1 MKIVVLKFGGT
12 SVGNIER
19 IKKVAKIITTYKKK
33 KFKVI
38 VVSSAMSG
46 ITNDLIKKSQ
56 KISSSFDQAEY
67 DTLLASGEQIS
78 CALIAGRL
86 NEIGY
91 KSRSWLSWQIP
102 IITNGPHK
110 AARIAKIDKKKIL
123 KYINSGGIPIIT
135 GFQGIDDNFRITT
148 LGRGGTDASAIMIA
162 KFFDATNCVIYTD
175 VEGVYT
181 TDPNLVKNAKK
192 IPQISYEEM
201 LELASQGAKV
211 LQTRSVELAMRKKT
225 KLSVRSSIKPN
236 KSGTLVTEENSKLEN
251 NTVSG
256 IAYSKDEAKITLS
269 KVLDKP
275 GVSSKIF
282 GPLSKGNINVDMIL
296 QNVSQDGKYANLSFT
311 LPRGDLEK
319 ALKIL
324 KKEKSSIGYR
334 KINSSNNISKISVVG
349 VGMRSHAGVAQTLF
363 ETLGKN
369 KINIQ
374 VITTSE
380 IKISILIDD
389 QFTDLAVQK
398 LHQAYKLHK

>member
-1 MKIVVLKFGGT
+1 MKLKVLKFGGT
-12 SVGNIER
+12 SVGSKEAIIR
-19 IKKVAKIITTYKKK
+19 SASIISKWSKKYKVVA
-33 KFKVI
+33 VL
-38 VVSSAMSG
+38 SAMSG
-46 ITNDLIKKSQ
+46 ETDRLINLTKLFSKNPNPYDYDNA
-56 KISSSFDQAEY
+56 ISS
-67 DTLLASGEQIS
+67 GENVS
-78 CALIAGRL
+78 CSLMSIYL
-86 NEIGY
+86 NSIKI
-91 KSRSWLSWQIP
+91 KSKSLMSWQIP
-102 IITNGPHK
+102 IFTSDEHMK
-110 AARIAKIDKKKIL
+110 SRILKVDKNKIL
-123 KYINSGGIPIIT
+123 KEFNNNDVLLIP
-135 GFQGIDDNFRITT
+135 GFQGINSKNEITT
-148 LGRGGTDASAIMIA
+148 LGRGGSDTSAVAVAASLNAECI
-162 KFFDATNCVIYTD
+162 IYTD
-175 VEGVYT
+175 VEGVFT

-192 IPQISYEEM
+192 ISQISYEEM

-236 KSGTLVTEENSKLEN
+236 SSGTVVTEENSKLEN

-269 KVLDKP
+269 RVLDKP

-282 GPLSKGNINVDMIL
+282 SPLAKGNINVDMIL

-311 LPRGDLEK
+311 LPRNDLEK

-324 KKEKSSIGYR
+324 KKEKSKIGYKR
-334 KINSSNNISKISVVG
+334 INSSNNISKISVIG

-380 IKISILIDD
+380 IKISILIDEK
-389 QFTDLAVQK
+389 FTDLAVQK
-398 LHQAYKLHK
+398 LHKAYKLHI